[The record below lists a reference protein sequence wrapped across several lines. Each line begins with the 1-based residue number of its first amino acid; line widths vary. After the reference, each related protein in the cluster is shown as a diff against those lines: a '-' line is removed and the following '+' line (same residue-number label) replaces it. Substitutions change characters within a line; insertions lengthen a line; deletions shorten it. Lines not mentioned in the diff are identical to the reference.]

1 MDYSSTRRSTSTGRR
16 RSGSSYQQHERPRDY
31 SSVNSYPPP
40 RLAVSS
46 GADCELGGATT
57 TILHHTPGHSP
68 LRIID
73 RSQISS
79 AAVCHTHPN
88 RKNQSSGGTING
100 DDIISNKNIKD
111 VNRLVRPISPGGGRG
126 GISATTAA
134 TVVAAAS
141 TTSFGRSINKTNTG
155 NDVEL

>member
-1 MDYSSTRRSTSTGRR
+1 MGHSSTRRSTSTGRR
-16 RSGSSYQQHERPRDY
+16 RSGSSYQQHERHRDY
-31 SSVNSYPPP
+31 SSVNSYHPP
-40 RLAVSS
+40 RLAVTSEN
-46 GADCELGGATT
+46 DCELGGATT

-68 LRIID
+68 LRIMD

-88 RKNQSSGGTING
+88 RKNQSTGGALNS
-100 DDIISNKNIKD
+100 DDLIGNKNTKD
-111 VNRLVRPISPGGGRG
+111 INRLVRPVSATGGGG
-126 GISATTAA
+126 GISATTSA

-141 TTSFGRSINKTNTG
+141 FARSMSQTNSG